1 MNCRIVDDK
10 DKKIIQ
16 YEGFNSFFDK
26 NTGFTATWGKTF
38 GDDPEYCKLGPLIVD
53 LEVSTICSKG
63 CKFCYKGNTAKGKN
77 MSFEVFKRI
86 IDKLSDDKVAC
97 QIALGIG
104 SIDACPELWKMME
117 YSRAKGIIPN
127 ITVNGEGITDEI
139 ADKLVSLC
147 GAVAVSMYDKDK
159 TYDTVKKLTDKG
171 LKQVN
176 IHFMLCEETY
186 SQCIDLFYD
195 SISDSRLKNL
205 NAIVLLSL
213 KQKGRAAIRMM
224 STPWDVDFH
233 SLNQLDFAALVD
245 LAKDKNIPIGFDSCS
260 CHKFLKAIEKYP
272 DVKSLA
278 MVAEPCESG
287 LFSAYFNVDGKFFPC
302 SFAEGTKGW
311 EEGLDV
317 EEFWGNSKIVKW
329 RETLIKCGRV
339 CPLYKI

>member
-1 MNCRIVDDK
+1 MKVLENDK
-10 DKKIIQ
+10 YKTLSSERYNFVFNKK
-16 YEGFNSFFDK
+16 
-26 NTGFTATWGKTF
+26 TGFFARWGRTKE
-38 GDDPEYCKLGPLIVD
+38 DDPVYSPYSCEIVD

-147 GAVAVSMYDKDK
+147 GAVAVSMYDKGK

-311 EEGLDV
+311 EEGLNV